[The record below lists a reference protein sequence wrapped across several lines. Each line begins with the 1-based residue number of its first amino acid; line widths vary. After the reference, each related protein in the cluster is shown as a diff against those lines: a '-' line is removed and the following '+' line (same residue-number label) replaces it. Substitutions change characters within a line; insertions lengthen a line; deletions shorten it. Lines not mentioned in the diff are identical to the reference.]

1 GLGHVRRDIHHAPD
15 DGAEGGAAAI
25 RILRS
30 NSRLVTVGA
39 MSDSLLP
46 PSERTRALWA
56 RTRLQVWPEWY
67 RLVSFPPPPAAA
79 AASLL
84 AASAGRFCALVL
96 ERDEMSLT
104 VAEDVWRSSPLKDK
118 AGAEVGP
125 LRAIT
130 FSLALDLDVVGYL
143 APAAARLAAAG
154 ISIVPQ

>member
-1 GLGHVRRDIHHAPD
+1 
-15 DGAEGGAAAI
+15 
-25 RILRS
+25 
-30 NSRLVTVGA
+30 

-67 RLVSFPPPPAAA
+67 RLVSFPPAQAAA

-84 AASAGRFCALVL
+84 AASGGRFCALVL
-96 ERDEMSLT
+96 ERDHMSLT

-118 AGAEVGP
+118 AGAEIGP

-154 ISIVPQ
+154 IPIVPQCAASRDHLLVPAHRLDDALRVLEQLIADCRD